1 MTMLIVEMYA
11 VSEHD
16 FESSFIYRKILNF
29 VWTVQSGYFNLRE
42 GYSKR

>member
-16 FESSFIYRKILNF
+16 FESRFIYRKIQILQ
-29 VWTVQSGYFNLRE
+29 WMVQSGYFNLRE